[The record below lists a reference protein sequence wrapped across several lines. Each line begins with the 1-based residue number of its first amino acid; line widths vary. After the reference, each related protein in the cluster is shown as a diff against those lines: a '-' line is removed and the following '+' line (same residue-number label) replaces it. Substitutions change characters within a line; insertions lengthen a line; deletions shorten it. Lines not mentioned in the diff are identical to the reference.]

1 MKKLIASLALCGL
14 ATAPAFAAN
23 FIGSTSAGNSVVAD
37 YSEAGLISFDLDL
50 SDLAPVSLSYQI
62 TAEDLL
68 SDLDFNAVLR
78 NLTGAGLNE
87 VRFSLSLASFQTL
100 GTVTRSFDTSY
111 TVASSLGGQQA
122 LVSFGS
128 PEYLDVAIGNPLG
141 TVGAQNWVIDTGNL
155 QVGDVLTVTAA
166 VPEPESYVMALLGLA
181 ALGAFARRRKA

>member
-14 ATAPAFAAN
+14 ASTPAFAAN
-23 FIGSTSAGNSVVAD
+23 FIGSTSAGASVVTD
-37 YSEAGLISFDLDL
+37 YSGSGLISFDLDL

-62 TAEDLL
+62 TADDLL
-68 SDLDFNAVLR
+68 SGLDFNAMLR
-78 NLTGAGLNE
+78 NLTGTGLNE

-100 GTVTRSFDTSY
+100 GTVTRSFDPTY

-141 TVGAQNWVIDTGNL
+141 VNGAQDWAIDTGNL

>member
-14 ATAPAFAAN
+14 ATAPAFAAT
-23 FIGSTSAGNSVVAD
+23 FIGSTSAGASVVTD
-37 YSEAGLISFDLDL
+37 YSGSGLISFDLDL

-62 TAEDLL
+62 TADDLL

-78 NLTGAGLNE
+78 NLTGTGLNE

-100 GTVTRSFDTSY
+100 GTVTRSFDPAY
-111 TVASSLGGQQA
+111 TVTSSLGGQQA

-141 TVGAQNWVIDTGNL
+141 TVGAQNWVIDTGSL

-166 VPEPESYVMALLGLA
+166 VPEPESYVMALLGLT
-181 ALGAFARRRKA
+181 ALGAFARRRQA